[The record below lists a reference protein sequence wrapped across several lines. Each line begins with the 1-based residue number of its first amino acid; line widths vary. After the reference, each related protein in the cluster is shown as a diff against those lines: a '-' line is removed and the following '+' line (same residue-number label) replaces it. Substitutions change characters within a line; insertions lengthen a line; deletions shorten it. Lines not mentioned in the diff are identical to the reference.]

1 MAITIIT
8 LKLLL
13 HTDGFKFNMI
23 YLALQIQK
31 DTRFDLCALTQ
42 QYLAHWDV
50 RERATEPQAGGCATR
65 LQLSTH
71 NLFPGHCG
79 ERAPTLG

>member
-1 MAITIIT
+1 
-8 LKLLL
+8 
-13 HTDGFKFNMI
+13 MI

-65 LQLSTH
+65 L
-71 NLFPGHCG
+71 
-79 ERAPTLG
+79 